1 MTRRGFTIVE
11 LVLAMALL
19 GIQALILG
27 PPIITAVK
35 QYDLVWSRRQA
46 LAEARSAVDRMVKE
60 MRLIPSSAAVVS
72 IASPTQFQF
81 QYPLGNTITYAQNGT
96 SLERNGLMLAPNV
109 GFLEFKYYDA
119 AGLETASIVAL
130 RSVQIRLTLNAKSNH
145 GTVPLTTT
153 VFLRNL
159 GSNYGNF
166 TSP

>member
-1 MTRRGFTIVE
+1 MKRGFTLVE
-11 LVLAMALL
+11 LVLVMGIM
-19 GIQALILG
+19 GIQAFMLG

-46 LAEARSAVDRMVKE
+46 LAEARSAADRMVKE
-60 MRLIPSSAAVVS
+60 IRLIPSSAAVIS

-81 QYPLGNTITYAQNGT
+81 QYPLGNTITYELDGT
-96 SLERNGLMLAPNV
+96 SLERNGAMIAPNV
-109 GFLEFKYYDA
+109 SFLEFKYYDA
-119 AGLETASIVAL
+119 AGLETVTRAL
-130 RSVQIRLTLNAKSNH
+130 VRTIQIRLTLNARSNH

-159 GSNYGNF
+159 GNNYGNF